1 MKKERWKK
9 VVTMAVLGISIG
21 AVGALPA
28 SSAGYTLNREVKNA
42 TPALRQ
48 AAQIGVRSYD
58 NPAMQDAENKDAILV
73 LSFGTTYAENRA
85 ATIDKTVAEIQAA
98 HPDTKV
104 VSAFT
109 SHIIIDRIQQNEGI
123 TIPTPEQALEQLK
136 KEGYTR
142 VAVTTLNVIPGI
154 EYDYNAALFEMYKGQ
169 FKKMTLGTPVLYW
182 MGQENQR
189 DDVAEFVQAMG
200 TQFPRLGETDAV
212 LVMAHGTPH
221 PANAYYSVLQSRF
234 DAAGLGKVF
243 VYSVEGWPHLDT
255 VIPMLKAKGIEHVT
269 IMPMMVVAGDHANND
284 MAGSEE
290 DSHKSILERA
300 GFAVTPY
307 IHGLGENEAVRQLFV
322 QRADEAW
329 DALERHTT

>member
-234 DAAGLGKVF
+234 DAVGLGKVF

-255 VIPMLKAKGIEHVT
+255 VIPMLKAK
-269 IMPMMVVAGDHANND
+269 A
-284 MAGSEE
+284 
-290 DSHKSILERA
+290 
-300 GFAVTPY
+300 
-307 IHGLGENEAVRQLFV
+307 
-322 QRADEAW
+322 
-329 DALERHTT
+329 

>member
-1 MKKERWKK
+1 MKKKRWKK

-98 HPDTKV
+98 HHDTKV

-109 SHIIIDRIQQNEGI
+109 SHIIIDRIQQNEGLR
-123 TIPTPEQALEQLK
+123 IPTPEQALEQLK
-136 KEGYTR
+136 NEGYTR

-154 EYDYNAALFEMYKGQ
+154 EYDY
-169 FKKMTLGTPVLYW
+169 
-182 MGQENQR
+182 
-189 DDVAEFVQAMG
+189 
-200 TQFPRLGETDAV
+200 
-212 LVMAHGTPH
+212 
-221 PANAYYSVLQSRF
+221 
-234 DAAGLGKVF
+234 
-243 VYSVEGWPHLDT
+243 
-255 VIPMLKAKGIEHVT
+255 KA
-269 IMPMMVVAGDHANND
+269 
-284 MAGSEE
+284 
-290 DSHKSILERA
+290 
-300 GFAVTPY
+300 
-307 IHGLGENEAVRQLFV
+307 
-322 QRADEAW
+322 
-329 DALERHTT
+329 